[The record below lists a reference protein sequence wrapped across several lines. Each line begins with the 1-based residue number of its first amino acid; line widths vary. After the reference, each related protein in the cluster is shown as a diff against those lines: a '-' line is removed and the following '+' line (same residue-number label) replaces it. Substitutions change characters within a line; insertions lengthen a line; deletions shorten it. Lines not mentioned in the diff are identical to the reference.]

1 MIRRPQLFQPA
12 RVTSTTH
19 QCIRSLHMKYRER
32 PVPEPTPFV
41 PDVSTFLTLIGRK
54 VSQHADKI
62 PSWKDLF
69 TMTSEQMRE
78 AGVEPARSR
87 RYIINWREKFRIGE
101 YGVGGDAKWARDGV
115 AHVQVVETPTRRLPE
130 NFKEAAKREL
140 PLFQRL
146 RPRRSAF
153 RLLQKQDDAP
163 KLDGQLA
170 TVNTNAGRK
179 KIIVSAKPEAKL
191 TAHTAMKCLRV
202 LGAGKISGSGVELV
216 KGSNGTLGQI
226 KVTDGLW
233 EDRRGHKVDGGERRR
248 AEVRAKKRAA
258 ANRE

>member
-1 MIRRPQLFQPA
+1 
-12 RVTSTTH
+12 
-19 QCIRSLHMKYRER
+19 MKYQER
-32 PVPEPTPFV
+32 PAPKPTPFV

-69 TMTSEQMRE
+69 TMTSKQMRE
-78 AGVEPARSR
+78 AGIEPARSR
-87 RYIINWREKFRIGE
+87 RYILNWREKFRNGE

-115 AHVQVVETPTRRLPE
+115 AHVQVVETPIKRLPGSI
-130 NFKEAAKREL
+130 KEALKREL
-140 PLFQRL
+140 QLFRRL
-146 RPRRSAF
+146 RPRCSAF
-153 RLLQKQDDAP
+153 KLPQRQDDAP

-170 TVNTNAGRK
+170 TVNTNAGHK
-179 KIIVSAKPEAKL
+179 KIVVSANPESKV
-191 TAHTAMKCLRV
+191 TAPTAMKCLRIG
-202 LGAGKISGSGVELV
+202 LGKISGTGVELV

-226 KVTDGLW
+226 KVTEGLW

-248 AEVRAKKRAA
+248 AEFRAKKRAA

>member
-12 RVTSTTH
+12 RVTSTTT
-19 QCIRSLHMKYRER
+19 QCLRSLHMKYRER
-32 PVPEPTPFV
+32 PVPEPTAFV

-62 PSWKDLF
+62 PTWKDLF
-69 TMTSEQMRE
+69 SMTSEQMRE

-87 RYIINWREKFRIGE
+87 RYIMNWREKFRNGE
-101 YGVGGDAKWARDGV
+101 YGVGGDAKWAKDGV
-115 AHVQVVETPTRRLPE
+115 AQIKVVEKPVKKLPD
-130 NFKEAAKREL
+130 NAKAAARREL
-140 PLFQRL
+140 PLFRKL
-146 RPRRSAF
+146 RPRLSAF
-153 RLLQKQDDAP
+153 ARLQKQEEAP
-163 KLDGQLA
+163 KFVGQLA

-179 KIIVSAKPEAKL
+179 KIIVSTKPDSKT
-191 TAHTAMKCLRV
+191 TATTPMKSLKV
-202 LGAGKISGSGVELV
+202 MGAGKIRGTGVELV
-216 KGSNGTLGQI
+216 KGSNGTMGQI
-226 KVTDGLW
+226 KVTEGLW